1 MGAGTF
7 APMRILLLSLM
18 LAASPAMSQGVG
30 EAVGA
35 GDELDYV
42 MELMADLQPR
52 SFAVNRELCGY
63 LAFDQNGEL
72 TTTRISVG
80 EEGSCYLP
88 SWPTKLLVIA
98 SFHTHS
104 TYSAEFDSE
113 YPSVTDM
120 ESDEESGIDGYIST
134 PGGRLW
140 FHDSDAQVVHQICGL
155 NCLPQDPNFQP
166 SNEHLVRPS
175 YTYRALVK
183 HEAF

>member
-1 MGAGTF
+1 
-7 APMRILLLSLM
+7 MRILLCSL
-18 LAASPAMSQGVG
+18 LVAAGPALSQGTG
-30 EAVGA
+30 EATGS
-35 GDELDYV
+35 GDELAYV

-52 SFAVNRELCGY
+52 SFAANRELCGY
-63 LAFDQNGEL
+63 LAYDQNGDL

-104 TYSAEFDSE
+104 TYSAEYDSE
-113 YPSVTDM
+113 FPSVIDM

-140 FHDSDAQVVHQICGL
+140 FDDSDTRTVYQVCGL
-155 NCLPQDPNFQP
+155 GCLPQDPNFEPQ
-166 SNEHLVRPS
+166 NEHLVRPS